1 MRDKWFSWEVIP
13 GDTGGETGKEAIK
26 GCVDEP
32 VTSHGQWGPLG
43 TAEPSRGAQPED
55 EELRC
60 LFITSKLLM
69 GGAACRGWPP
79 ALTPLAC
86 DNSVLGWG
94 GFAGTSVGSQGSV

>member
-1 MRDKWFSWEVIP
+1 MRDKWFPWEVIP

-43 TAEPSRGAQPED
+43 TAEPSRCAQPED

-60 LFITSKLLM
+60 LFVTSKLLM
-69 GGAACRGWPP
+69 GGGRLQGLAPS
-79 ALTPLAC
+79 THPLG
-86 DNSVLGWG
+86 L
-94 GFAGTSVGSQGSV
+94 